1 MTTRAHRRGFFAAM
15 ALVACLGGAA
25 APAEAAEPGPDTLPI
40 SVIAV
45 QTPDADDQ
53 AEALTKALR
62 FAVKGM
68 PGWSMAEGDYSL
80 EVLTISLKCVEP
92 PDATCQSRIAD
103 QIKADRYVWGIVKK
117 KGAAEVTGD
126 LFMWVRGQGTKKTSV
141 TYSANLTEANDEAL
155 RKIARDA
162 LAELTGGPP
171 KGTVHVK
178 VGGDVEGQVF
188 IDGQPAGALV
198 NGEGTFPAPAGDHKI
213 VVKAPGYSS
222 VESPVT
228 VKPAATAEVV
238 LTMVPLDKG
247 TPINWK
253 RIGGFAGIGAG
264 VAFGVVGVVSTVRIG
279 GLQKELDDRYLGIAP
294 YTTQE
299 DVCSFAESDADPL
312 RKDQNADI
320 KRICGDGSTFQVLQ
334 FIMYPLAAISAGAGV
349 YLLMTSGGGASAEAP
364 KTGWTI
370 TPKVGMESGKIDLT
384 YRW

>member
-1 MTTRAHRRGFFAAM
+1 MTTRAHRRGFFAAI
-15 ALVACLGGAA
+15 ALVACLGTAA

-40 SVIAV
+40 SVIAI

-103 QIKADRYVWGIVKK
+103 QIKADRYVWGIIKK

-126 LFMWVRGQGTKKTSV
+126 LFMWVRGQGTKKASI

-162 LAELTGGPP
+162 IGTLTGGPP

-178 VGGDVEGQVF
+178 AGGDVEGQVF

-198 NGEGTFPAPAGDHKI
+198 NGEGTFPAPSGDHKI

-222 VESPVT
+222 VESPVA

-238 LTMVPLDKG
+238 VTMVPLDKG

-264 VAFGVVGVVSTVRIG
+264 VAFGIVGVVGSVRVQ
-279 GLQKELDDRYLGIAP
+279 GLQGELNDTYLNKFPWADEEDACVFAKSDTDPGRQASNTRIKEI
-294 YTTQE
+294 
-299 DVCSFAESDADPL
+299 CSAGPS
-312 RKDQNADI
+312 
-320 KRICGDGSTFQVLQ
+320 LQ
-334 FIMYPLAAISAGAGV
+334 LLQLIMYPLAAASAGAGV
-349 YLLMTSGGGASAEAP
+349 YLLMTSGSSASADAP

-370 TPKVGMESGKIDLT
+370 TPKVGMESGKVDLT

>member
-25 APAEAAEPGPDTLPI
+25 APVEAAEPGPDTLPI

-126 LFMWVRGQGTKKTSV
+126 LFMWVRGQGTKKTSI

-162 LAELTGGPP
+162 IGELTGGPP
-171 KGTVHVK
+171 KGMVHVK
-178 VGGDVEGQVF
+178 AGGAVEGQVF

-222 VESPVT
+222 VESPVA

-238 LTMVPLDKG
+238 VTMVPLETS

-264 VAFGVVGVVSTVRIG
+264 VAFGVVGVVSSVRIG
-279 GLQKELDDRYLGIAP
+279 GLQKELDDNYLGKAP
-294 YTTQE
+294 YTTEE
-299 DVCSFAESDADPL
+299 DVCGFAERDTDPG
-312 RKDQNADI
+312 RKAENDDI
-320 KRICGDGSTFQVLQ
+320 KRICGDGKTFQVLQ

-349 YLLMTSGGGASAEAP
+349 YLLMTSGGGAAEAP